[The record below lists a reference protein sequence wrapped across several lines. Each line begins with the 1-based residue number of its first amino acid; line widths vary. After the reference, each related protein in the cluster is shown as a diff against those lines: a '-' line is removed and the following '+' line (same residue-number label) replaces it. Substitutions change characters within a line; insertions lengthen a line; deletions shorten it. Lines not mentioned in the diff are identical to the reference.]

1 MRLQMGPCLHGE
13 EEFHRGGQCC
23 DQSSMPFP
31 IGYKSYI
38 GEDLTRNQKECEAM
52 IPDISVGLKVP
63 ETMRSN
69 LAEIVIIKKNFA
81 SVRVRQH
88 DE

>member
-1 MRLQMGPCLHGE
+1 MLLQIGPCLHGE
-13 EEFHRGGQCC
+13 EEFHRGGQCS

-38 GEDLTRNQKECEAM
+38 GDDLTRIKKECESM

-69 LAEIVIIKKNFA
+69 LAEIVRRKKFA
-81 SVRVRQH
+81 SVHVPAP
-88 DE
+88 